1 MNDALNDQIAVLN
14 RIYSFITLFHRQ
26 ILYEMS
32 LFYNI
37 YSKVFK
43 KFLIFQ
49 NLKQANRFAL
59 ISSNA
64 NIFLFLIQAHD

>member
-43 KFLIFQ
+43 KIFDFPESKTRESFRINLI
-49 NLKQANRFAL
+49 KC
-59 ISSNA
+59 
-64 NIFLFLIQAHD
+64 